1 MSSTSGKTDAEPNS
15 GSYLLVLR
23 LRNRVTIPVGALGML
38 EFPEGYYTYTGSA
51 MKNLR
56 QRVARHLRRDKKI
69 HWHIDYLAES
79 ADCEIVD
86 SMVFPSAE
94 KEECLRNQ
102 AIEKKLGARPI
113 AKGFGSSDCH
123 ECQSHLLYLG
133 DLVDNNIIRRLKA
146 YIY

>member
-15 GSYLLVLR
+15 GSYVLVLR
-23 LRNRVTIPVGALGML
+23 LRRNVTIRVGAFGIL

-69 HWHIDYLAES
+69 RWHIDYLADSE
-79 ADCEIVD
+79 DCEIVD
-86 SMVFPSAE
+86 VMVFPAARR
-94 KEECLRNQ
+94 EECLRNQ
-102 AIEKKLGARPI
+102 AIEKKLRARPI

-123 ECQSHLLYLG
+123 DCSSHLLYLG
-133 DLVDNNIIRRLKA
+133 DSPDNEALRKA
-146 YIY
+146 ADSI